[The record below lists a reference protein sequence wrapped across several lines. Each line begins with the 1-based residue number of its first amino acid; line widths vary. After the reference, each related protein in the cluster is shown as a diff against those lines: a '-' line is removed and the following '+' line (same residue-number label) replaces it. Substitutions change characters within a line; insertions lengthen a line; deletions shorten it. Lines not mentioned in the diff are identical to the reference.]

1 LPSQASAP
9 FAASTSPPS
18 RPTLEAPLVLVVD
31 DDEDTRFLYTL
42 ALADMGYRTAG
53 ESDGARGAE
62 AAARL
67 VPHAILMDVSM
78 PIMNGIDATHRIK
91 GDPRSRGCLVV
102 LMTGHGMTKFDE
114 ARAAGC
120 DAFLAKPFS
129 PLALAELLRT
139 LATSVDDSKLE
150 VRPERVK
157 ECSCGRQYSLTQ
169 WLALPTCGRMRIPR
183 RGVAVEL
190 RTCVCGSSLSVEL
203 DDLGAAV
210 VQPVRAAVPRDGA
223 SLAARGTILVVDRD
237 AHVRRL
243 LQRFLGEAYAVEF
256 SEDGYSALD
265 RVRASPPA
273 AVVTEILIPRLDGLA
288 LCRSLKGDPSTRLVP
303 VLVTSVLMASE
314 RARQSGADD
323 FLEKPLEKVSV
334 LAAVRALTER
344 ATETRTT

>member
-1 LPSQASAP
+1 LPSLPSAP
-9 FAASTSPPS
+9 FAASASSPP
-18 RPTLEAPLVLVVD
+18 LEAPLILVVD

-67 VPHAILMDVSM
+67 VPHAVLMDISM

-91 GDPRSRGCLVV
+91 SDPRSSGCLVV
-102 LMTGHGMTKFDE
+102 LMTGHGMKKFDD

-120 DAFLAKPFS
+120 DAFLCKPFS
-129 PLALAELLRT
+129 PLTLAELLRT
-139 LATSVDDSKLE
+139 LETSVDDAKLE
-150 VRPERVK
+150 VRPELVK
-157 ECSCGRQYSLTQ
+157 ECSCGRKYSLAQ

-183 RGVAVEL
+183 RGIAIEL
-190 RTCVCGSSLSVEL
+190 RTCECGSSLSVEL

-210 VQPVRAAVPRDGA
+210 VQLVPAALRPHGGRVA
-223 SLAARGTILVVDRD
+223 SAGTILVVDRD
-237 AHVRRL
+237 PHVRRL

-288 LCRSLKGDPSTRLVP
+288 LCRSLKGDTATRQVP
-303 VLVTSVLMASE
+303 VLVMSVLAASE
-314 RARQSGADD
+314 RALQSGADD
-323 FLEKPLEKVSV
+323 FLGKPLEKVSV
-334 LAAVRALTER
+334 MAAVRALTER